1 MGVGHLCDIEST
13 SGLRDWPLFR
23 DRCTVYRVKTNL
35 WILSTEVSS
44 KECNNLSTNSGYD
57 VENSM
62 KIHVSNQKQKE
73 KKGGDDRLWS
83 NCTMENMYQQE
94 LFDSVRI
101 EVKDQ

>member
-1 MGVGHLCDIEST
+1 
-13 SGLRDWPLFR
+13 
-23 DRCTVYRVKTNL
+23 
-35 WILSTEVSS
+35 
-44 KECNNLSTNSGYD
+44 
-57 VENSM
+57 M